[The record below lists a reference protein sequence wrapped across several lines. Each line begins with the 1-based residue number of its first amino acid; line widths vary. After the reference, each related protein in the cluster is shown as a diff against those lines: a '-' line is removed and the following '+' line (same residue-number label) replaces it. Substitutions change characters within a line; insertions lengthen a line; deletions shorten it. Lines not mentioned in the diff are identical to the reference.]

1 MITVSELRKN
11 VLFSDVKVS
20 ELRRILPTLRKEY
33 YPRSAEIC
41 KEGDPATCIY
51 IILSG
56 QIKLR
61 ITESPH
67 TETLAYLNAGDFFGE
82 AAVLTNESR
91 SVTAEVVIDA
101 EILLLTR
108 QNFYDLV
115 ERDPTVMH
123 NIIRTI
129 DRRLRRRTLGMFNK
143 EPKQNQIV
151 SIYSPKKVP
160 TQTFLAVNLAASLC
174 KQIEQPVII
183 VDMTVNAPNIS
194 HILKMNSPK
203 TLGEEEITEETVS
216 RIFDSHESGFHL
228 MTIPPPLL
236 QAGRISR
243 EQIASAL
250 SILKIRFPYIVINTS
265 AEIRNNTFEALDL
278 SDKIILLSPIG
289 DEPSVG
295 MFDHQELITVYYFPH
310 DAPQLDAHLT
320 EGAPLIIPPGR
331 VAEQHFYERGK
342 IMNQHSPG
350 SEISETVD
358 RIARRVADM
367 RIGLALGGVAA
378 RGLSHIGVLKVLEE
392 HKIPIDMI
400 AGSNTG
406 AILGA
411 LYAFG
416 MNVKDIERM
425 ALDVKQHLPL
435 VSFRDFYPLRGGLL
449 GHRRIMKFLLEYI
462 PQNLT
467 FHNLK
472 IPLRIITMAL
482 DVGKEV
488 PLNTG
493 SLLEGIEASIAMPG
507 IFPPVKYGG
516 KFLVDGSIINPVPIS
531 DLLEMGADIL
541 VGVNSF
547 APLTPS
553 YTPPPE
559 DYENFVG
566 YAENLKIIDII
577 IRSFQNLQYEISTAK
592 GMIAD
597 VTIAPELIGYAWND
611 FEKAEG
617 IIEAGEQATQNI
629 LPELEKVI
637 NNRRLFRKI

>member
-11 VLFSDVKVS
+11 ALFSDVKVS

-56 QIKLR
+56 QIKLTV
-61 ITESPH
+61 TESPH

-101 EILLLTR
+101 EILLLTQ
-108 QNFYDLV
+108 QNFYELV

-151 SIYSPKKVP
+151 SIYSPKKVS

-194 HILKMNSPK
+194 RILRMNSPK
-203 TLGEEEITEETVS
+203 TLGEGEITEETIS

-228 MTIPPPLL
+228 MTIPPQLL
-236 QAGRISR
+236 RAGKISR

-265 AEIRNNTFEALDL
+265 AEVSNNTFEALDL
-278 SDKIILLSPIG
+278 SDKVIFLSPIG
-289 DEPSVG
+289 EESPVG
-295 MFDHQELITVYYFPH
+295 MFDHQELITVYYFPQ

-331 VAEQHFYERGK
+331 VAEQYFYEGGE
-342 IMNQHSPG
+342 IVHQHAPG
-350 SEISETVD
+350 SEISETID

-367 RIGLALGGVAA
+367 RIGVALGGVAA

-392 HKIPIDMI
+392 NKIPIDMI

-416 MNVKDIERM
+416 MNVKDIEQM

-449 GHRRIMKFLLEYI
+449 GHRRIMKFLLKYI

-507 IFPPVKYGG
+507 IFPPVKYGD
-516 KFLVDGSIINPVPIS
+516 KFLVDGSTINPVPIS

-559 DYENFVG
+559 DYENLVG

-617 IIEAGEQATQNI
+617 IIKAGEQATQNI